1 MVMLPFQFLDVFANK
16 PPVPSVPSASPP
28 PVPVRTTSAPA
39 PDSSEPGK
47 KKSKRSIALTDPRFW
62 SYFNLGRTS
71 LANVDVTQITSLGVP
86 PFFCAVRF
94 ITEGIA
100 MLDRGVKSDT
110 IDGVVDAKDHPMHQ
124 FFNFRPHPHYS
135 WFDLICAWVTN
146 ACLGNGYIR
155 MHMDYS
161 TMRPMYYEHIPSIYC
176 HPEYDYNGNLWYI
189 ISGTLSGRTVIER
202 VPPTEILHL
211 KGLSLDGVIGMDMTQ
226 LHQATLSTGIARQQ
240 YTESV
245 LGKGARPS
253 IAIKTDEDLD
263 VEEVAAM
270 EENLMNRIGG
280 TERAGMPL
288 ILDSGQDIQYIQ
300 WSPLEA
306 ALDALA
312 RLNIEDV
319 VRLTKVPRDFLGL
332 ETNGT
337 LGAVVQRSQ
346 DMLTH
351 CLGPWI
357 EKIQEEIS
365 YKSFYYQE
373 AYRRTAYFEFD
384 TSMYLSLDPVAESQM
399 LVAEV
404 AGTVRTPNEVRAKKG
419 LPPAPGGDE
428 LMVDINLLPISKAV
442 EVALAKYLSSKGEQ
456 ARASASA
463 ASTDSEDA
471 NNQNDTENEP
481 DAKPAE

>member
-1 MVMLPFQFLDVFANK
+1 MLPFQFFDFGK
-16 PPVPSVPSASPP
+16 KPSVPAAPVATMAAPSLASA
-28 PVPVRTTSAPA
+28 
-39 PDSSEPGK
+39 EPEK
-47 KKSKRSIALTDPRFW
+47 KKSKRSLSLADPRFW

-71 LANVDVTQITSLGVP
+71 LSNVDVTQTTSLGVP

-100 MLDRGVKSDT
+100 MLDRGVKSET
-110 IDGVVDAKDHPMHQ
+110 PDGVVDAKDHPLHQ
-124 FFNFRPHPHYS
+124 FFNFRPHPNYS
-135 WFDLICAWVTN
+135 WFDLLCAWVTN

-176 HPEYDYNGNLWYI
+176 RPEYDYNGNLWYVV
-189 ISGTLSGRTVIER
+189 SGTLNGRTVIER
-202 VPPTEILHL
+202 LPPTEILHL
-211 KGLSLDGVIGMDMTQ
+211 KGLSLDGVLGMDMTQ
-226 LHQATLSTGIARQQ
+226 LHQATLATGIARQQ

-263 VEEVAAM
+263 AEEVAAM
-270 EENLMNRIGG
+270 EENVMNRIGG
-280 TERAGMPL
+280 TENAGRPL
-288 ILDSGQDIQYIQ
+288 ILDSGQDVQYLQ

-312 RLNIEDV
+312 RLNVEDV

-456 ARASASA
+456 ARAG

-471 NNQNDTENEP
+471 NNQNDAENEP